1 MKRPYLIAAALVALL
16 VWSAVGTRWYGDPP
30 GQLECAAI
38 AHTIVTGCR
47 GVPASG
53 GK

>member
-30 GQLECAAI
+30 GQLECP
-38 AHTIVTGCR
+38 TIGGVLVVGCR

-53 GK
+53 AK